1 MSPSISR
8 ATSLVVTGHG
18 TARGPCVVEWLW
30 WKLRGRGN
38 CSFAVASH
46 QSLALGG
53 RVLGRA
59 CRSCANAF
67 TVLASTR

>member
-8 ATSLVVTGHG
+8 AISLVVTGHD
-18 TARGPCVVEWLW
+18 TARGPCVVEWMW
-30 WKLRGRGN
+30 WKLRRRGN
-38 CSFAVASH
+38 CSFAVASR

-59 CRSCANAF
+59 CRPF
-67 TVLASTR
+67 TNASTVPASMR